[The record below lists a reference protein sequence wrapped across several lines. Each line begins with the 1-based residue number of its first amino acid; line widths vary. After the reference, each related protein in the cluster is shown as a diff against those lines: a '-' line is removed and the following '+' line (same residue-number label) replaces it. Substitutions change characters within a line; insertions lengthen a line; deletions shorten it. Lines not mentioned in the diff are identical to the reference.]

1 MVKIADYVDPTARS
15 IKVRLNVPNPE
26 RRLKAEMFVT
36 AKLPAASFK
45 GIAVPSKAVFLAD
58 NRNYVFVR
66 TAANTFERRL
76 VRVGVTLPGTTEL
89 LEGVKDGETVITDG
103 NLYLQDILRD
113 ATAVN
118 AARASE
124 KK

>member
-1 MVKIADYVDPTARS
+1 M
-15 IKVRLNVPNPE
+15 
-26 RRLKAEMFVT
+26 
-36 AKLPAASFK
+36 
-45 GIAVPSKAVFLAD
+45 PSKAVFLAE

-66 TAANTFERRL
+66 SAANTFERRL